1 MLCYFCCLFPIQ
13 KGIII
18 RFDHFLLV
26 LNSPFLLMA
35 QWFLL
40 LYLNT
45 FHKRMDISTLSF
57 VFFWL
62 KRFWMKGF
70 KFIYPYQP
78 NALSRLI
85 PPLYQITSFNLIR
98 NPAFFNIFSEV
109 ACKTNFYS
117 NSHFESSY
125 IGNKKTSE
133 KLGRFSYS
141 TVTTPFFNII
151 LA

>member
-1 MLCYFCCLFPIQ
+1 
-13 KGIII
+13 
-18 RFDHFLLV
+18 
-26 LNSPFLLMA
+26 
-35 QWFLL
+35 
-40 LYLNT
+40 
-45 FHKRMDISTLSF
+45 
-57 VFFWL
+57 
-62 KRFWMKGF
+62 MKGF
-70 KFIYPYQP
+70 NFIYPSQP

-85 PPLYQITSFNLIR
+85 PPLIQITSFNLIR
-98 NPAFFNIFSEV
+98 NPAFLIYFQRQHP
-109 ACKTNFYS
+109 KTNFYS